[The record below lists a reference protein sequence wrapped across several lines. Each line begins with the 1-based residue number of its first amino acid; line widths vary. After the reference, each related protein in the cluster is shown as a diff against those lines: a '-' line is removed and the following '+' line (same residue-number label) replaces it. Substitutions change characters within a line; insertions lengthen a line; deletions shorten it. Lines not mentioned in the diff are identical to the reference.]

1 MKDSMHAYAC
11 VEVDLTF
18 NNEVGPYFI
27 TVEDIKYIFL
37 TITNKRLSQIEKK
50 KKKNTTLLERK

>member
-27 TVEDIKYIFL
+27 TVEDILL

-50 KKKNTTLLERK
+50 EKEKEKHYS